1 MQEEI
6 VHEGDEA
13 MEELAEKQ
21 AGLSSLISLIA
32 GVLSMAPYLFM
43 VAVILGIL
51 RGWSYPRS
59 FLTSEP
65 FLYYL
70 LFSGMIFGLIGL
82 FYGILSARDVFI
94 GEAGEKSVVLLA
106 LGTGLSLLGA
116 IANIQFALGLYLKI
130 MTG

>member
-6 VHEGDEA
+6 VYENDEMIEV
-13 MEELAEKQ
+13 MEETRAS
-21 AGLSSLISLIA
+21 LSSVISLVA
-32 GVLSMAPYLFM
+32 GILSMAPYLFM
-43 VAVILGIL
+43 VAVILGIV

-70 LFSGMIFGLIGL
+70 LFSGMVFGLIGL
-82 FYGILSARDVFI
+82 VYGILATRDVFT

-106 LGTGLSLLGA
+106 LGTGLSLLGT
-116 IANIQFALGLYLKI
+116 IANIQFALGLYIKI

>member
-6 VHEGDEA
+6 VYEGEEMLEV
-13 MEELAEKQ
+13 MEETRAS
-21 AGLSSLISLIA
+21 LSSVISLVA
-32 GVLSMAPYLFM
+32 GILSMAPYLFM
-43 VAVILGIL
+43 VAVILGIV

-59 FLTSEP
+59 FLSSEP

-70 LFSGMIFGLIGL
+70 LFSGMVFGLIGL
-82 FYGILSARDVFI
+82 VYGILAARDVFT

-116 IANIQFALGLYLKI
+116 IANIQFALGLYIKI